1 MEFKY
6 RVFQARKAK
15 GLSQEE
21 LAEAIGVSRQAV
33 SKWETGEAMPDLEK
47 LTALCRILE
56 LDMDYLALGKTAASK
71 AATPKKSHG
80 WLAALVAVLCF
91 AVGICVGAG
100 LFADGQKDAPAVP
113 GVLETVA
120 LKEITV
126 QEDQAYITITIQ
138 PDHVPEGMYV
148 DLLWGQID
156 GAHTNTDA
164 CAFDGER
171 FQVTFRVYGVYYYR
185 VRVRLTLGEE
195 QREIPIVD
203 VFGQE
208 FGGME
213 YKYLVKGLLDTQNRE
228 M

>member
-1 MEFKY
+1 MEFKN

-47 LTALCRILE
+47 MIALCHTLE
-56 LDMDYLALGKTAASK
+56 LDMEYLTLGKTAAPK
-71 AATPKKSHG
+71 ATTHKKTHG
-80 WLAALVAVLCF
+80 WLAALVAVICF

-100 LFADGQKDAPAVP
+100 LFADEQKEAP
-113 GVLETVA
+113 TA

-126 QEDQAYITITIQ
+126 QEDQAYITVTIQ
-138 PDHVPEGMYV
+138 PDQIPEGMYV

-164 CAFDGER
+164 CSFDGER

-203 VFGQE
+203 VFGEE
-208 FGGME
+208 FSGME
-213 YKYLVKGLLDTQNRE
+213 YKYLVKGLPDTQNRE